1 MRPIF
6 RHGRGFGRIVAHTMC
21 PGTGRCRFLHWRGH
35 ALVGVGSRVGGH
47 RLVRL
52 LGHGGFGSVYLGE
65 DLRGGLGAVKIMH
78 PQHAGDQGI
87 RDRFAREV
95 ELARKVA
102 SFCTAR
108 VIDAD
113 PLAGAPWVVTEYIE
127 GRTLHD
133 TVRLDGPR
141 TDADL
146 DRLAVSTATA
156 LAAIHAAEIV
166 HRDFTPA
173 NIMLAPDGPRVID
186 FGVARALEGSTTLSS
201 SLIGTPKYMAPEQ
214 ISGEPA
220 TSAIDLFAWGS
231 VITFAATGR
240 APFEGPHPA
249 AVLHRLVSEEP
260 DLSGLP
266 EPLLPVVA
274 QCLDKDP
281 AQRPTATELLTL
293 LIGTSTVPPPVN
305 EVEEPVEESEGPVEE
320 PEEPLEEPMAELPP
334 VLAEET
340 SGAEAVEPDEAP
352 EPVEL
357 PAPAEPPPPPAKP
370 LPVQTDWPFPYPNPG
385 EAFEVG
391 DSVFRYPGDLAE
403 SMSQHWEG
411 AVAMLASTSGR
422 KALATWLPPGSPAR
436 REIENS
442 RDPNHDLEVARLVAL
457 LRPDLAPSY
466 RGVRMTLTEISRMA
480 ARTWEHH
487 DPVVS
492 SAIQGGL
499 LQSLAPHHCA
509 EPEHLCMQGRP
520 CSVYEEVARLHPVAV
535 RLAGDY
541 ERWSATLDG
550 RFTDPRMRVDVR
562 PLTLAA
568 QLTGELVSDRD
579 AEESLERAVAQ
590 VPPGPWREALRESS
604 FQIPF
609 EERWAA
615 AAALHS
621 VTGVAQSADHVQKRL
636 SGLKSMEESRSALV
650 KESVFSSVVA
660 HLGALVFTLLCLG
673 VAIPLFESYQA
684 ALTGALLSVTAFA
697 WAAYYAWQK
706 RRELPQIPPQGE
718 VDAVRRLLVD
728 RDRTQAARVLEHSLA
743 LLPRATLPGAVPR
756 RRRL

>member
-1 MRPIF
+1 M
-6 RHGRGFGRIVAHTMC
+6 VE
-21 PGTGRCRFLHWRGH
+21 
-35 ALVGVGSRVGGH
+35 VGSTVGGH

-65 DLRGGLGAVKIMH
+65 DSWGGLGAVKIMH

-113 PLAGAPWVVTEYIE
+113 PFTDAPWVVTEYVE

-141 TDADL
+141 TGADL

-186 FGVARALEGSTTLSS
+186 FGVARALEGSATLSS

-240 APFEGPHPA
+240 APFDGPHPA
-249 AVLHRLVSEEP
+249 AILHRLVSEEP
-260 DLSGLP
+260 DISGLP
-266 EPLLPVVA
+266 EPLLPVVTR
-274 QCLDKDP
+274 CLDKDP

-293 LIGTSTVPPPVN
+293 LIDTTMVPTPAPVQEN
-305 EVEEPVEESEGPVEE
+305 PAEHGEPGERAEPAEHAEAAEREEEEPAED
-320 PEEPLEEPMAELPP
+320 PLEEPDEPQEE
-334 VLAEET
+334 LAEE
-340 SGAEAVEPDEAP
+340 AAVEPAEAP
-352 EPVEL
+352 APVE
-357 PAPAEPPPPPAKP
+357 PAAAVEPPPPPAQP
-370 LPVQTDWPFPYPNPG
+370 LPVRTEWRFPYPKPG
-385 EAFEVG
+385 EGFEVG
-391 DSVFRYPGDLAE
+391 DSVFHHPGDLAA
-403 SMSQHWEG
+403 SMSRHWEG
-411 AVAMLASTSGR
+411 AVAMLASPSGR
-422 KALATWLPPGSPAR
+422 KALVNWLPPGSPAR
-436 REIENS
+436 REIENN
-442 RDPNHDLEVARLVAL
+442 RNPDHDLEAARLVAL

-480 ARTWEHH
+480 ARRWEHH

-492 SAIQGGL
+492 SAVQGGL
-499 LQSLAPHHCA
+499 LQALAPHHCA
-509 EPEHLCMQGRP
+509 EPEHLCMAGRP
-520 CSVYEEVARLHPVAV
+520 CSVYEEVARRLPIAA
-535 RLAGDY
+535 RLAEGY
-541 ERWSATLDG
+541 ALWSASLDG

-568 QLTGELVSDRD
+568 RLATELVSDRD
-579 AEESLERAVAQ
+579 ADESLERAAAR
-590 VPPGPWREALRESS
+590 VPPGPWREALRESALPV
-604 FQIPF
+604 PF
-609 EERWAA
+609 EDRRAA
-615 AAALHS
+615 AVALDS

-636 SGLKSMEESRSALV
+636 AGLRSMEASRAALV
-650 KESVFSSVVA
+650 KEAAFTSVVA
-660 HLGALVFTLLCLG
+660 FLGAFLFTLLCAG
-673 VAIPLFESYQA
+673 FAISLSEVVNGLPASV
-684 ALTGALLSVTAFA
+684 LLSVTAFA
-697 WAAYYAWQK
+697 WAGFYTWQK
-706 RRELPQIPPQGE
+706 RRELPQIPPLGE
-718 VDAVRRLLVD
+718 VDAVRKLLVD
-728 RDRTQAARVLEHSLA
+728 GDREVAARVLDRSLE
-743 LLPRATLPGAVPR
+743 LLPRAALRGATPR
-756 RRRL
+756 RR

>member
-1 MRPIF
+1 M
-6 RHGRGFGRIVAHTMC
+6 
-21 PGTGRCRFLHWRGH
+21 
-35 ALVGVGSRVGGH
+35 VGVGSTVGGH

-65 DLRGGLGAVKIMH
+65 DRRGGLGAVKIMH

-113 PLAGAPWVVTEYIE
+113 PFAGAPWVVTEYVE

-141 TDADL
+141 TAADL

-156 LAAIHAAEIV
+156 LAAIHAVEIV

-249 AVLHRLVSEEP
+249 AILHRLVSEEP
-260 DLSGLP
+260 DLRGLP

-274 QCLDKDP
+274 RCLDKDP
-281 AQRPTATELLTL
+281 SQRPTATELLTL
-293 LIGTSTVPPPVN
+293 LIGTSTVPPP
-305 EVEEPVEESEGPVEE
+305 PEE
-320 PEEPLEEPMAELPP
+320 PE
-334 VLAEET
+334 EET
-340 SGAEAVEPDEAP
+340 SGAEAAGLAGATD
-352 EPVEL
+352 PVVPSE
-357 PAPAEPPPPPAKP
+357 PAEPFLIEAVGSAPHPTPPEPPPIRTEWP
-370 LPVQTDWPFPYPNPG
+370 LPHPEPG
-385 EAFEVG
+385 EGFEFG
-391 DSVFRYPGDLAE
+391 DSVYAHPGDLAE
-403 SMSQHWEG
+403 AMSQHWDG

-422 KALATWLPPGSPAR
+422 KALTTWLPPGSPAR

-442 RDPNHDLEVARLVAL
+442 RDPDHDLEVARLVAL

-466 RGVRMTLTEISRMA
+466 RGTGMTLTEISRMA

-487 DPVVS
+487 DPAVS
-492 SAIQGGL
+492 SAVQGGL
-499 LQSLAPHHCA
+499 LRALAPHHCA
-509 EPEHLCMQGRP
+509 SPEHLCTQGRP
-520 CSVYEEVARLHPVAV
+520 CSVYEEVARLFPVAV
-535 RLAGDY
+535 RLAGGY
-541 ERWSATLDG
+541 ERWSARLDG

-568 QLTGELVSDRD
+568 QLVAELVSDREAD
-579 AEESLERAVAQ
+579 ESLERAVAR

-604 FQIPF
+604 FQNPF
-609 EERWAA
+609 EQRWAA

-636 SGLKSMEESRSALV
+636 GGLKSMEESRSSLV
-650 KESVFSSVVA
+650 KEAVFSSAVA
-660 HLGALVFTLLCLG
+660 HLGALVFSLLCLG
-673 VAIPLFESYQA
+673 VVSPLFASVEA
-684 ALTGALLSVTAFA
+684 VLTGVLLSVSAFA
-697 WAAYYAWQK
+697 WASYYAWQK
-706 RRELPQIPPQGE
+706 RRELPQIPPLGE

-728 RDRTQAARVLEHSLA
+728 GDRDQAARVLDRSLA
-743 LLPRATLPGAVPR
+743 LLPRAVFSGSGPR
-756 RRRL
+756 DRRL

>member
-1 MRPIF
+1 M
-6 RHGRGFGRIVAHTMC
+6 VE
-21 PGTGRCRFLHWRGH
+21 
-35 ALVGVGSRVGGH
+35 VGSTVGGH

-65 DLRGGLGAVKIMH
+65 DSRGGLGAVKVMH

-113 PLAGAPWVVTEYIE
+113 PFTDAPWVVTEYVE

-141 TDADL
+141 SGADL

-186 FGVARALEGSTTLSS
+186 FGVARALEGSATLSS

-240 APFEGPHPA
+240 APFDGPHPA
-249 AVLHRLVSEEP
+249 AILHRLVSEEP
-260 DLSGLP
+260 DISGLP
-266 EPLLPVVA
+266 EPLLPVVTR
-274 QCLDKDP
+274 CLDKDP
-281 AQRPTATELLTL
+281 AQRPTAAELLTL
-293 LIGTSTVPPPVN
+293 LIDTTTVPPPAPVQ
-305 EVEEPVEESEGPVEE
+305 EEPAERAEAAEREEEE
-320 PEEPLEEPMAELPP
+320 PAEDPLEESDEPQEELAGEAVVEP
-334 VLAEET
+334 
-340 SGAEAVEPDEAP
+340 AEA
-352 EPVEL
+352 
-357 PAPAEPPPPPAKP
+357 PAPVGPAAAVEPPPPPAQP
-370 LPVQTDWPFPYPNPG
+370 LPVRTEWRFPYPKPG
-385 EAFEVG
+385 EGFEVG
-391 DSVFRYPGDLAE
+391 DSVFHHPGDLAA
-403 SMSQHWEG
+403 SMSRHREG
-411 AVAMLASTSGR
+411 AVAMLASPSGR
-422 KALATWLPPGSPAR
+422 KALMNWLPPGSPAR
-436 REIENS
+436 REIENN
-442 RDPNHDLEVARLVAL
+442 RNPDHDLEAARLVAL

-466 RGVRMTLTEISRMA
+466 RGVRMTLTEVSRMA
-480 ARTWEHH
+480 ARRWEHH

-499 LQSLAPHHCA
+499 LQALAPHHCA
-509 EPEHLCMQGRP
+509 EPEHLCVAGRP
-520 CSVYEEVARLHPVAV
+520 CSVYGEVARRLPTAA
-535 RLAGDY
+535 RLAEGY
-541 ERWSATLDG
+541 ALWSASLDG

-568 QLTGELVSDRD
+568 RLATELVSDRD
-579 AEESLERAVAQ
+579 ADESLERAVAR
-590 VPPGPWREALRESS
+590 VPPGPWREALRESALPV
-604 FQIPF
+604 PF
-609 EERWAA
+609 EDRRAA
-615 AAALHS
+615 AVALDS
-621 VTGVAQSADHVQKRL
+621 VTGVARSADHAQKRL
-636 SGLKSMEESRSALV
+636 AGLRSMEASRAALV
-650 KESVFSSVVA
+650 KETTFTSVVA
-660 HLGALVFTLLCLG
+660 FLGAFLFTLLCAGL
-673 VAIPLFESYQA
+673 AISLSEVVN
-684 ALTGALLSVTAFA
+684 ALPASLLLSVTSFA
-697 WAAYYAWQK
+697 WAGFYTWQK
-706 RRELPQIPPQGE
+706 RRELPQIPPLGE

-728 RDRTQAARVLEHSLA
+728 GDREVAARVLDRSLE
-743 LLPRATLPGAVPR
+743 LLPRAALRGAAPR
-756 RRRL
+756 RR